1 MDNSGHR
8 FPFQLSDWNLAT
20 LLSAECASG
29 ATRRKREAPGLEK
42 DIKEI
47 TSITGRIYLPVRFG
61 GRRGHSR
68 LPGPLRGGFSLRSGL
83 GELGTHAD
91 FFNKETQQIQGGN
104 KEPRV
109 GVTTG

>member
-29 ATRRKREAPGLEK
+29 ATRRKREASGLEK

>member
-1 MDNSGHR
+1 MRLG
-8 FPFQLSDWNLAT
+8 SDQEERG
-20 LLSAECASG
+20 SV
-29 ATRRKREAPGLEK
+29 GLEK
-42 DIKEI
+42 GTKEI
-47 TSITGRIYLPVRFG
+47 TSITGRIYLPIRFG
-61 GRRGHSR
+61 RRRGHGR

-83 GELGTHAD
+83 GELGTHAG